1 MKHMEWMSI
10 SAAGMKE
17 IGFDDEQKQLHIRY
31 DSGAYV
37 IYYEVQDQ
45 QYVGLLSSD
54 DKTAY
59 FENNIKSKFPHRDIT
74 EESP

>member
-1 MKHMEWMSI
+1 MEWTNI
-10 SAAGMKE
+10 AAADMKE
-17 IGFDDEQKQLHIRY
+17 IGFDEELKQLHIRY
-31 DSGAYV
+31 NSGAYV

-59 FENNIKSKFPHRDIT
+59 FENEIKPKFPYRDLT
-74 EESP
+74 EGESK